1 MLIAADNALK
11 SAAEA
16 GNKTSKAVD
25 NKFKRAIRLLSDFE
39 KDFPFKN
46 CNRTTTGEVKMG
58 NKSKSPSKILR
69 ALKTKLHAKVKFPSV
84 SLPLDTD
91 KS

>member
-25 NKFKRAIRLLSDFE
+25 NKFKRAIRLLSDFQ

-46 CNRTTTGEVKMG
+46 RNRTATGEVNMG
-58 NKSKSPSKILR
+58 NKSRSILN
-69 ALKTKLHAKVKFPSV
+69 ALRKNVHAKVKFLSV

-91 KS
+91 ES